1 MTIESSLL
9 TVQNQH
15 EEQQSSA
22 LYQRATDTDLQ
33 TMTRIH
39 ESETLALSAT
49 GVVTTKE
56 GDVLDITLQSLLSRY
71 TNYQTYSSV
80 ALASLIDPLVINLDG
95 GLAQVDESETFAF
108 DLNSDGT
115 EDEISLLGKNNGFLA
130 LDKNENGIIDD
141 GSELF
146 GTQSGDGFA
155 DLSTYDEDGNG
166 WIDENDSIF
175 SKLKIWQKNATQNS
189 LISLTQ
195 AQVGALLLE
204 STDSSFRYKNAASTN
219 AMLKESSVVL
229 FENGK
234 AGWMSHVD
242 FAVHSP
248 SVPSETSSTNQNATV
263 STHAVLSASA
273 SKINA
278 SSSSVNETMLS
289 ALKNRLRVLQHRL
302 GKTHDSSERSAI
314 VVQILKISMQISM
327 LGG

>member
-1 MTIESSLL
+1 MIIESSTL
-9 TVQNQH
+9 TLQNQH

-22 LYQRATDTDLQ
+22 LYRRATDTELQ
-33 TMTRIH
+33 TMTRTH
-39 ESETLALSAT
+39 ESETLALSAV
-49 GVVTTKE
+49 GEVTTNE

-71 TNYQTYSSV
+71 TSYQSYSSV
-80 ALASLIDPLVINLDG
+80 TLASLIDPLVINLDG
-95 GLAQVDESETFAF
+95 GLAQVDKSETFAF

-130 LDKNENGIIDD
+130 FDKNENGIIDD

-155 DLSTYDEDGNG
+155 DLSAYDEDGNG

-189 LISLTQ
+189 LISLSQ

-204 STDSSFRYKNAASTN
+204 STDTSFSYKNGADTN
-219 AMLKESSVVL
+219 AQLKESSVVL

-248 SVPSETSSTNQNATV
+248 SVPSETSTNQTTTV
-263 STHAVLSASA
+263 TTHAVLSSA
-273 SKINA
+273 LAKIK
-278 SSSSVNETMLS
+278 SSSSDVNESMLS
-289 ALKNRLRVLQHRL
+289 ALKSRLRALQHRL
-302 GKTHDSSERSAI
+302 GKTHDSSERSAL
-314 VVQILKISMQISM
+314 VVQILKISMQIAM